1 MAKNKSPRKHYRP
14 KPCYVPLWTEK
25 DKSNIKALFEHAELV
40 TMLKL
45 PTGEARMDDLCCIRD
60 TLNLCL
66 MGCMTRDW
74 LDKDEVK
81 AAEPV
86 IRRAGMALMTSVD
99 KCIDRNPLQPR
110 YVFTGDAIKAIQAG
124 VAVAGPYINDSI
136 DAIPGET
143 VREFFA
149 MKHLTRGKD
158 ARYAYSPEQLRRA
171 IDRNTT
177 IEWSQK

>member
-1 MAKNKSPRKHYRP
+1 MAKNKRPRKHYRP

-45 PTGEARMDDLCCIRD
+45 PTGEVTMDDLCCIRD

-81 AAEPV
+81 AAEPGCPA
-86 IRRAGMALMTSVD
+86 RRPSTD
-99 KCIDRNPLQPR
+99 D
-110 YVFTGDAIKAIQAG
+110 
-124 VAVAGPYINDSI
+124 
-136 DAIPGET
+136 E
-143 VREFFA
+143 
-149 MKHLTRGKD
+149 
-158 ARYAYSPEQLRRA
+158 RR
-171 IDRNTT
+171 
-177 IEWSQK
+177 

>member
-25 DKSNIKALFEHAELV
+25 DKSN
-40 TMLKL
+40 
-45 PTGEARMDDLCCIRD
+45 
-60 TLNLCL
+60 
-66 MGCMTRDW
+66 
-74 LDKDEVK
+74 
-81 AAEPV
+81 
-86 IRRAGMALMTSVD
+86 
-99 KCIDRNPLQPR
+99 
-110 YVFTGDAIKAIQAG
+110 IKAIQAG